1 MKLLKEENSVSANS
15 KNENGKDKDK
25 KNQKKNKKRKNE
37 DDKMIEVGERTQ
49 NNIEILDGLKEG
61 DKVIVIPVGAEEEEK
76 EEED

>member
-1 MKLLKEENSVSANS
+1 MNDTLFSYKMKKIPVCFCCFNQMAKE
-15 KNENGKDKDK
+15 KDKR
-25 KNQKKNKKRKNE
+25 NWG
-37 DDKMIEVGERTQ
+37 KMIEVGERTQ